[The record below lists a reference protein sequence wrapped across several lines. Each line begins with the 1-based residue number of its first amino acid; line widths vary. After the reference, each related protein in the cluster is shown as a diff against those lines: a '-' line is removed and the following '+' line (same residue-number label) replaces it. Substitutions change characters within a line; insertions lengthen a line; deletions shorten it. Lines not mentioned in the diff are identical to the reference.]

1 MHGSI
6 IRSYVG
12 MWHVGYVLYRALV
25 VYEKLLVLSRVGAY
39 SMIDC
44 KLWQLRAANCKALS
58 QTDFSL
64 GILQICLGCRENW
77 YCFKLLDV

>member
-1 MHGSI
+1 MEAL
-6 IRSYVG
+6 YVA

-58 QTDFSL
+58 QTEC
-64 GILQICLGCRENW
+64 LQFFLRNTSNLSG
-77 YCFKLLDV
+77 L